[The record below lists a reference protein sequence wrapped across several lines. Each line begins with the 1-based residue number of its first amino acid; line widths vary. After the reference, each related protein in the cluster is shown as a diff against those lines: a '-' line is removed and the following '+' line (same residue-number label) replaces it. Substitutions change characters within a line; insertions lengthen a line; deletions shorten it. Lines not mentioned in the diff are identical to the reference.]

1 MLTRHVHI
9 AVDQRHQVVAIRT
22 NRIAK
27 IDHGDVIAIVFL
39 RDPSAVAREV
49 TLRIQNQETHTTGT
63 GKFDV
68 GIQKE
73 RCLADARCADHETM
87 HIVAI
92 HQSIQPLAALHTAE
106 NQSLHS
112 WSLLPSAPRC
122 NIKGYRDVSFS
133 DLLIRRPACC
143 AILTV
148 ANGFGFDIVQRVI
161 VR

>member
-27 IDHGDVIAIVFL
+27 IDHGDVIAVVLL
-39 RDPSAVAREV
+39 RDSSAVAREV
-49 TLRIQNQETHTTGT
+49 ALSVQNQEAHAASAGE
-63 GKFDV
+63 FDV
-68 GIQKE
+68 GIQKK
-73 RCLADARCADHETM
+73 CGLADTGRADHEAM
-87 HIVAI
+87 HIVTV
-92 HQSIQPLAALHTAE
+92 HQRLQPFAALHTAE

-122 NIKGYRDVSFS
+122 NIKGYRDVGFS
-133 DLLIRRPACC
+133 DLLIRCPACC
-143 AILTV
+143 AILPV

>member
-68 GIQKE
+68 GIQEE
-73 RCLADARCADHETM
+73 RSLADTGCTDHQAM
-87 HIVAI
+87 HIVAV
-92 HQSIQPLAALHTAE
+92 HQSIQSLAALHTAE
-106 NQSLHS
+106 NQSLHGRA
-112 WSLLPSAPRC
+112 LLSGAPCC
-122 NIKGYRDVSFS
+122 NVKGNRDVGFS

-148 ANGFGFDIVQRVI
+148 ANGFRLDVVQRVV

>member
-27 IDHGDVIAIVFL
+27 IDDGNVVAIVFL

-68 GIQKE
+68 GIQEE
-73 RCLADARCADHETM
+73 RSLADTGCTDHQAM

-92 HQSIQPLAALHTAE
+92 HQRLQSFAALHTAE

-112 WSLLPSAPRC
+112 WSLFPSAPRC

>member
-73 RCLADARCADHETM
+73 RSLADAGCADHETM
-87 HIVAI
+87 HIVTV
-92 HQSIQPLAALHTAE
+92 HQRLQSFAALHTSK
-106 NQSLHS
+106 NQSLHGRA
-112 WSLLPSAPRC
+112 LLSGTPCC
-122 NIKGYRDVSFS
+122 NVKGNRDVGFS
-133 DLLIRRPACC
+133 DLLIRCPARSPV
-143 AILTV
+143 LTV
-148 ANGFGFDIVQRVI
+148 ANSFRFDVV
-161 VR
+161 